1 MKRRHK
7 ERNQTTEQLCSC
19 RQSTDNKLGLILG
32 WGRGGRGGGGV
43 GGGGRGWGAVH
54 QILGDPKKGPL
65 KALPFHSQDLISD
78 SPYFVPYNSYD
89 VFSLENLV
97 LN

>member
-1 MKRRHK
+1 M
-7 ERNQTTEQLCSC
+7 
-19 RQSTDNKLGLILG
+19 
-32 WGRGGRGGGGV
+32 GGE
-43 GGGGRGWGAVH
+43 GRGWGAVH

-97 LN
+97 LNQLTTYLLIFFLVYQQSNQAP

>member
-1 MKRRHK
+1 M
-7 ERNQTTEQLCSC
+7 
-19 RQSTDNKLGLILG
+19 
-32 WGRGGRGGGGV
+32 GGE
-43 GGGGRGWGAVH
+43 GRGWGAVH

-89 VFSLENLV
+89 VLSLENLV
-97 LN
+97 LNQLTTYLLIFFLVYQLSNQAP

>member
-1 MKRRHK
+1 M
-7 ERNQTTEQLCSC
+7 
-19 RQSTDNKLGLILG
+19 
-32 WGRGGRGGGGV
+32 GGE
-43 GGGGRGWGAVH
+43 GRGWGAVH
-54 QILGDPKKGPL
+54 QILGDPKEGPL

>member
-1 MKRRHK
+1 M
-7 ERNQTTEQLCSC
+7 
-19 RQSTDNKLGLILG
+19 
-32 WGRGGRGGGGV
+32 GGE
-43 GGGGRGWGAVH
+43 GRGWGCSSS
-54 QILGDPKKGPL
+54 DPKKGPL

-97 LN
+97 LNQLTTYLLIFFLVYQLSNQAP

>member
-1 MKRRHK
+1 M
-7 ERNQTTEQLCSC
+7 
-19 RQSTDNKLGLILG
+19 
-32 WGRGGRGGGGV
+32 GGE
-43 GGGGRGWGAVH
+43 GRGWGAVH

-97 LN
+97 LNQLTTYLLMFFLVYQLSNQAP

>member
-1 MKRRHK
+1 MGG
-7 ERNQTTEQLCSC
+7 E
-19 RQSTDNKLGLILG
+19 
-32 WGRGGRGGGGV
+32 GRGGV
-43 GGGGRGWGAVH
+43 GGAVH

-97 LN
+97 LNQLTTYLLIFFLVYQQSNQAP